1 MIKDILPFLFH
12 EADEAF
18 DLPRALTG
26 EGVLFLPN
34 LLMKNIQLCPKF
46 NSLSNE
52 K

>member
-12 EADEAF
+12 KPDEAF
-18 DLPRALTG
+18 DLTPALTG

-34 LLMKNIQLCPKF
+34 LLMKNIQLRPKF